1 MSSPL
6 LACQDIRLVFG
17 EPGNETVALDSVSL
31 TIAAGSFTSI
41 MGQSGSGKSTLL
53 HILGLL
59 DYASSGRYELQ
70 GKDTAALSEPA
81 RAHLRNRVFGF
92 VFQQF
97 HLLAR
102 ASVLENVMLPLAYS
116 GVPQREHVAKAT
128 AALAAV
134 QLSHRL
140 NHTQAQLSGGERQRV
155 AIARALVNDPKVV
168 FADEPTGNLDTKTG
182 QVVMELIKQL
192 HEQGR
197 TVIVITH
204 EHSTAEYAERIIELR
219 DGRIVADQP
228 TKERSHSHQK

>member
-1 MSSPL
+1 MTKPL
-6 LACQDIRLVFG
+6 IVCTDVGRVFG
-17 EPGNETVALDSVSL
+17 EPANQTVALDQVSL

-59 DYASSGRYELQ
+59 DYPSHGRYELQ
-70 GKDTAALSEPA
+70 GTDTATLSEPA

-116 GVPQREHVAKAT
+116 GVPQREHKAKAE

-140 NHTQAQLSGGERQRV
+140 THTQAQLSGGERQRV
-155 AIARALVNDPKVV
+155 AIARALVNDPKVI

-182 QVVMELIKQL
+182 QVVMELIERL
-192 HEQGR
+192 HQDGR

-204 EHSTAEYAERIIELR
+204 EQSTAQYAERIIELR
-219 DGRIVADQP
+219 DGRISADQ
-228 TKERSHSHQK
+228 S